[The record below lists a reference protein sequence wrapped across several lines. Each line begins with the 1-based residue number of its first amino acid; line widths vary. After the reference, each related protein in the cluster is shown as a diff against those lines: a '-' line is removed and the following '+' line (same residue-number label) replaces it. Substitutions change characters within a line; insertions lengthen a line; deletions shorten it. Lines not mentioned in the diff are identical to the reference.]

1 MLVPPIQ
8 HHKHLQPSR
17 GMFQVGYVDIPIG
30 IWGFWGHKAAS
41 EHPKEVMVV
50 VEVPLVVLSPT

>member
-1 MLVPPIQ
+1 M
-8 HHKHLQPSR
+8 
-17 GMFQVGYVDIPIG
+17 VGYVDIPIG

-41 EHPKEVMVV
+41 EHQKEVMMVV

>member
-1 MLVPPIQ
+1 M
-8 HHKHLQPSR
+8 
-17 GMFQVGYVDIPIG
+17 VGYVDIPIG

-41 EHPKEVMVV
+41 EHPKEVMMVV